1 MLGLRCRKELVC
13 HNILFYEI
21 TETDNR
27 FSYLGK
33 KSIPEQGRRKY
44 GIIEEMEQT
53 QFTVQTDV
61 FEGPLELLLSLI
73 EKRKVF
79 ASDVSLADVAE
90 EYIAKVRALQDF
102 PVSDVAGFLLVAST
116 LALVKSKSL
125 LPSLSLTDEEKGDIR
140 NLEDRLALYEKVR
153 VQAALLRKR
162 FGEAMLFGRIVKVKS
177 EKVFA
182 PDEETTAAHLRETIG
197 AVIHHLPEEKEKVPE
212 TTVRKMVSLE
222 TMMEKLSQRIEKSL
236 SLSFQEFTGSRGDKV
251 ELVVGF
257 LAMLELVKQGVVD
270 VAQESRFGDIRIESM
285 NTGTPKYTE

>member
-1 MLGLRCRKELVC
+1 
-13 HNILFYEI
+13 
-21 TETDNR
+21 
-27 FSYLGK
+27 
-33 KSIPEQGRRKY
+33 
-44 GIIEEMEQT
+44 MEQT
-53 QFTVQTDV
+53 QCMVQTDV
-61 FEGPLELLLSLI
+61 FEGPLELLLSLM

-79 ASDVSLADVAE
+79 ASDVLLADVAE
-90 EYIAKVRALQDF
+90 EYMEKVRALQDF

-125 LPSLSLTDEEKGDIR
+125 LPNLSLTDEEKGDIR

-162 FGEAMLFGRIVKVKS
+162 FGEAMLFGRSVKVKS

-182 PDEETTAAHLRETIG
+182 PDEETTATHLRETIG
-197 AVIHHLPEEKEKVPE
+197 TVIQHLPEEKEKVPE

-222 TMMEKLSQRIEKSL
+222 TMMEKLSKRIEKSL
-236 SLSFQEFTGSRGDKV
+236 SLSFKEFTGSRGDKV

-285 NTGTPKYTE
+285 NAGTPRYDG